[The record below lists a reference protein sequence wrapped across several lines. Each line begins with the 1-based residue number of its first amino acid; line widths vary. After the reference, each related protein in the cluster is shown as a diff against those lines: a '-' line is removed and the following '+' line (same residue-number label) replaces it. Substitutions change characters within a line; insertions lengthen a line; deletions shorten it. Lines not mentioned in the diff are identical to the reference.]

1 MGLLFYYIP
10 RSQTTPPGVIHLYT
24 IQTAKIW
31 SLHLENTKSL
41 WKKLIESE
49 KNYQNIRITL
59 AIREMGLSFHYIP
72 RFLTIRSGMAHLD
85 TIQTA
90 KIWCLQLED
99 SESLLKKSTE
109 AKKIIKILE

>member
-1 MGLLFYYIP
+1 
-10 RSQTTPPGVIHLYT
+10 
-24 IQTAKIW
+24 
-31 SLHLENTKSL
+31 
-41 WKKLIESE
+41 
-49 KNYQNIRITL
+49 
-59 AIREMGLSFHYIP
+59 MGLSFHYIP
-72 RFLTIRSGMAHLD
+72 RFLNIRSGMAHLD

>member
-1 MGLLFYYIP
+1 
-10 RSQTTPPGVIHLYT
+10 
-24 IQTAKIW
+24 
-31 SLHLENTKSL
+31 
-41 WKKLIESE
+41 
-49 KNYQNIRITL
+49 
-59 AIREMGLSFHYIP
+59 MGLSFHYIP
-72 RFLTIRSGMAHLD
+72 RFLTIRSGMTHLD